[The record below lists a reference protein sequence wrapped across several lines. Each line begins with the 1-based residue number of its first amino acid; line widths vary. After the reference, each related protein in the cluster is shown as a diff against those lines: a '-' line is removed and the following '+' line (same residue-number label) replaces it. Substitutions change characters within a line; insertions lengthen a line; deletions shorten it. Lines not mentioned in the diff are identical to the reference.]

1 MSGKIVQFN
10 QKFFL
15 SLSILLICF
24 FIDRISKIYVVNLF
38 IKNNVNDL
46 YINKYI
52 NITLLWNKGIAF
64 GLLQSE
70 TLVYQLITFII
81 FLIIIFILYLIY
93 KSEKIIELIGFSAI
107 AGGAMGN
114 LTDRFYYNAVPD
126 FIDIHYNSFHWFTF
140 NVSDICISVGIF
152 LILFS
157 DVISLKN
164 KNEEIINDDKK
175 EDD

>member
-10 QKFFL
+10 QKVFL
-15 SLSILLICF
+15 SLSILLILF

-93 KSEKIIELIGFSAI
+93 KSKKIIELIGFSAI

-114 LTDRFYYNAVPD
+114 LTDRF
-126 FIDIHYNSFHWFTF
+126 IIMQSQ
-140 NVSDICISVGIF
+140 
-152 LILFS
+152 IL
-157 DVISLKN
+157 
-164 KNEEIINDDKK
+164 
-175 EDD
+175 

>member
-1 MSGKIVQFN
+1 M
-10 QKFFL
+10 
-15 SLSILLICF
+15 
-24 FIDRISKIYVVNLF
+24 
-38 IKNNVNDL
+38 
-46 YINKYI
+46 
-52 NITLLWNKGIAF
+52 
-64 GLLQSE
+64 LQSE

-107 AGGAMGN
+107 AGGAIGN

-175 EDD
+175 ENN